1 MNVQAAYS
9 QWATIYDTNA
19 NKTRDLETLV
29 GQRFLLEEQMTFE
42 HVLELGCGTGKN
54 STWLAPATRRLTSVD
69 LTASMLAVARTKVP
83 ASHVQFLQG
92 DLLAPSWDA
101 FASPSSVD
109 VVTFSLVLEHIEHL
123 DPIFGK
129 VNHVLRPGGLV
140 YIGELHPFK
149 QYAGTKACFETE
161 DGTKQIVSAF
171 THHVSDF
178 VSAAQAC
185 GWTVERLGEFFDNDD
200 RRTVPR
206 ILGLL
211 FRKPQ

>member
-1 MNVQAAYS
+1 MNVEAAYS
-9 QWATIYDTNA
+9 QWAAIYDTNT
-19 NKTRDLETLV
+19 NRTRDLETLV
-29 GQRFLLEEQMTFE
+29 GQRFLLEQQTTFE

-54 STWLAPATRRLTSVD
+54 STWLAPTTRRLTSVD
-69 LTASMLAVARTKVP
+69 LTASMLAVARAKVP

-123 DPIFGK
+123 DPIFEK
-129 VNHVLRPGGLV
+129 VDQVLQPGGLV
-140 YIGELHPFK
+140 YVGELHPFK
-149 QYAGTKACFETE
+149 QYAGTKACFETD
-161 DGTKQIVSAF
+161 DGTKQTVTAF
-171 THHVSDF
+171 THHTSDF
-178 VSAAQAC
+178 VAAAQAR
-185 GWTVERLGEFFDNDD
+185 GWVLARLGEYFDNDD

-211 FRKPQ
+211 FRKP